1 MGLCVCVCLC
11 TMLCTVLVCVCY
23 SHFYWRCV
31 LAVCPRF
38 NKHLLCLVSLL
49 LYCSLSL
56 FASSITLHYAHL
68 RAPHSLLVDF
78 GIYHYFI

>member
-1 MGLCVCVCLC
+1 MGLCVCVCA
-11 TMLCTVLVCVCY
+11 MLCIVLVCVCY

-31 LAVCPRF
+31 YGVCPRF
-38 NKHLLCLVSLL
+38 NKHLLCLVSCCLSL
-49 LYCSLSL
+49 FCSLSL
-56 FASSITLHYAHL
+56 FGCSITLHYAHL